1 MSSNTLKGL
10 TALAV
15 STSLLAISAPAFA
28 QLDEIVVT
36 AQKKEENLQDVP
48 IAIAAFDIEALERNR
63 IEGIEDLGK
72 FTPGVYVTP
81 NPADNNGVRVS
92 IRGIGTFDPQIGQ
105 DSRVAIYQD
114 GIYLGKTQGL
124 AFDMPDLA
132 RVEVLKG
139 PQGTLYG
146 RNTVAGAINLVSAT
160 PDPTEYSGKAL
171 VEYGSYNHKKVSG
184 AVNVP
189 MSDTAAFRL
198 SGSYMDRDGWVENS
212 GPGSDFGGETK
223 YGLRGAVGFDVGTNV
238 NLEFAADY
246 NKTKKEPL
254 FYQSVTGF
262 GENNPL
268 FGPAITTFDD
278 GRQEETTTSF
288 APEKGDLETKGVS
301 ATARWDINE
310 NHDAKFTVGYREAE
324 SSRYTALIPTA
335 NPAIINQITGGFNQA
350 LGALPFAFGA
360 ARQPLRPD
368 FSTQVDGSLP
378 DRGLFLSQP
387 GGSKNLDDHNQLSL
401 EATFNGELADGKLE
415 YTTGAFYYDEGTGT
429 GGGRNLQNANDY
441 LFVLAQFDPRVTAPN
456 VNAFI
461 DTLDAAAGADPRGP
475 VPFPANA
482 RGPIPAVGILLGVLG
497 GGFAPNDPAFNPFAA
512 FPLVN
517 QLVGNGT
524 PAVCSATNP
533 PSAANNFCLPTLQT
547 ALGAARSSTANSLRI
562 DTQAFA
568 IYGQA
573 TYHLSDD
580 FRITAG
586 LRYSDESKDAVGQS
600 TSVFFNDNIDLLGNV
615 IPQNISSYNEDV
627 LDPSLTVQWD
637 ATDDVMLYASYKESF
652 RSGGFNATATALPSA
667 GETSGADFNFGSE
680 SNTAYEAGFKGDF
693 GDRVRLNV
701 AAFYYDFKDKQN
713 TLGTNP
719 LIATE
724 RVIVNVD
731 DEIYGVEADAQ
742 FALTDEFTMAASYSY
757 IDGDAGEITN
767 PLTGLIDASSRSEL
781 QGTPKNSYLLSLN
794 YDGDN
799 GFFGN
804 VSYSHKDSVL
814 AVPANDLRLPGVDL
828 VNGRVGYDFEM
839 ASGNKATIA
848 LWGTNLL
855 DEEYLVDSLP
865 FETFAYRTQVFGQPR
880 SYGAS
885 LGIKF

>member
-1 MSSNTLKGL
+1 MSSKTFKGL

-28 QLDEIVVT
+28 QLDEIIVT

-48 IAIAAFDIEALERNR
+48 IAIQAFDIKALENNR
-63 IEGIEDLGK
+63 IAGIEDLGT

-124 AFDMPDLA
+124 AFDMPDLE

-146 RNTVAGAINLVSAT
+146 RNTVAGAINLVSAR
-160 PDPTEYSGKAL
+160 PDPSGYSGKAL
-171 VEYGSYNHKKVSG
+171 VEYGNYNHKKVSG
-184 AVNVP
+184 AINIP
-189 MSDTAAFRL
+189 MAETAAFRL
-198 SGSYMDRDGWVENS
+198 SGSYLDRDGWVENS

-238 NLEFAADY
+238 NLEFAVDY
-246 NKTKKEPL
+246 NKTEKEPL

-262 GENNPL
+262 GEVNPL
-268 FGPAITTFDD
+268 FGPAITTFDG
-278 GRQEETTTSF
+278 GRQEETSTSF

-310 NHDAKFTVGYREAE
+310 IHDAKFTVGYREAE

-335 NPAIINQITGGFNQA
+335 DPAIINQITGGFNQA
-350 LGALPFAFGA
+350 LGALPFAFGV

-401 EATFNGELADGKLE
+401 EATFNGELAGGKLE
-415 YTTGAFYYDEGTGT
+415 YTAGAFYYDEETGT
-429 GGGRNLQNANDY
+429 GGGQNLQNANDY
-441 LFVLAQFDPRVTAPN
+441 LFVLGQFDPRVTAPN
-456 VNAFI
+456 ITAFI
-461 DTLDAAAGADPRGP
+461 GGLDAASGQDPRGP
-475 VPFPANA
+475 VPFPASA
-482 RGPIPAVGILLGVLG
+482 GGPIPAAGILLGALN
-497 GGFAPNDPAFNPFAA
+497 GGFGNTANPFSA
-512 FPLVN
+512 FPLIN
-517 QLVGNGT
+517 QLVGDGT
-524 PAVCSATNP
+524 TCQQTGMTPM
-533 PSAANNFCLPTLQT
+533 PSNNFCIPTLSV

-627 LDPSLTVQWD
+627 LDPSLTLQWD

-652 RSGGFNATATALPSA
+652 RSGGFNATATALPVA
-667 GETSGADFNFGSE
+667 GQTSGADFNFGSE

-742 FALTDEFTMAASYSY
+742 FSLTDEFTMAASYSY
-757 IDGDAGEITN
+757 IDGNAGEITN
-767 PLTGLIDASSRSEL
+767 PLTGLIDPSSREEL

-828 VNGRVGYDFEM
+828 VNGRIGYDFDM
-839 ASGNKATIA
+839 ASGNTATIA
-848 LWGTNLL
+848 LWGTNIL

>member
-1 MSSNTLKGL
+1 MQHLYTKGL
-10 TALAV
+10 TALVLTTALTAV
-15 STSLLAISAPAFA
+15 SSPAFA

-36 AQKKEENLQDVP
+36 AQKKSENLQDVP
-48 IAIAAFDIEALERNR
+48 IAIQAFDIKALENNR
-63 IEGIEDLGK
+63 IEGIEDIGK

-124 AFDMPDLA
+124 AFDMPDLE

-146 RNTVAGAINLVSAT
+146 RNTVAGAINLISAR
-160 PDPTEYSGKAL
+160 PDPSEYSGKAL
-171 VEYGSYNHKKVSG
+171 VEYGNYNHKKVS
-184 AVNVP
+184 AAINVP
-189 MSDTAAFRL
+189 MAETAAFRL

-212 GPGSDFGGETK
+212 GPGTDFGGETK
-223 YGLRGAVGFDVGTNV
+223 YGIRGAVGFDVGTDV
-238 NLEFAADY
+238 NIEFAADY
-246 NKTKKEPL
+246 NKTEKEPL

-262 GENNPL
+262 GEVNPL

-301 ATARWDINE
+301 AALRWDINE
-310 NHDAKFTVGYREAE
+310 NHDAKFTAGYREAE

-335 NPAIINQITGGFNQA
+335 NPAVINAITGGFNQA
-350 LGALPFAFGA
+350 LGALPFAFGVA
-360 ARQPLRPD
+360 GQPFRPD

-387 GGSKNLDDHNQLSL
+387 GGSQNLAGHNQLSL
-401 EATFNGELADGKLE
+401 EATFNGELAGGKLE
-415 YTTGAFYYDEGTGT
+415 YTTGAFYYDEETGT
-429 GGGRNLQNANDY
+429 NGGRNLQNANDY
-441 LFVLAQFDPRVTAPN
+441 LFVLGQFDPRVTAPN
-456 VNAFI
+456 IQGFLTGVGVP
-461 DTLDAAAGADPRGP
+461 AANQGP
-475 VPFPANA
+475 VVASA
-482 RGPIPAVGILLGVLG
+482 ILLSFLQTPL
-497 GGFAPNDPAFNPFAA
+497 APQA
-512 FPLVN
+512 FPLLN
-517 QLVGNGT
+517 QLVGDGT
-524 PAVCSATNP
+524 TCQQTGMTPMP
-533 PSAANNFCLPTLQT
+533 ANNFCIPTLSV

-600 TSVFFNDNIDLLGNV
+600 TSVFFNDNINLLGNV
-615 IPQNISSYNEDV
+615 IPQNISSYREDV
-627 LDPSLTVQWD
+627 LDPSLTLQWD
-637 ATDDVMLYASYKESF
+637 ATDDVMIYASYKESF
-652 RSGGFNATATALPSA
+652 RSGGFNATATALPLP

-693 GDRVRLNV
+693 GDRFRLNV

-731 DEIYGVEADAQ
+731 DEIYGVELDGQ

-757 IDGDAGEITN
+757 IDGNAGDITN
-767 PLTGLIDASSRSEL
+767 PFTGLIDPSSRSEL
-781 QGTPKNSYLLSLN
+781 QGTPKSSYLLSLN

-814 AVPANDLRLPGVDL
+814 AVPANDLRLPAFDL
-828 VNGRVGYDFEM
+828 VNGRIGYDFDM
-839 ASGNKATIA
+839 ASGNTATVAI
-848 LWGTNLL
+848 WGTNLF

-865 FETFAYRTQVFGQPR
+865 FETFAYRTQVYGQPR

>member
-1 MSSNTLKGL
+1 MRNLYTKGL
-10 TALAV
+10 AALTLTTALTAM
-15 STSLLAISAPAFA
+15 STPALA
-28 QLDEIVVT
+28 QLDEIIVT
-36 AQKKEENLQDVP
+36 AQKKSENLQDVP
-48 IAIAAFDIEALERNR
+48 IAIQAFDIKALENNR
-63 IEGIEDLGK
+63 IEGIEDIGQ

-114 GIYLGKTQGL
+114 GVYLGKTQGL
-124 AFDMPDLA
+124 AFDMPDLE

-146 RNTVAGAINLVSAT
+146 RNTVAGAINLVSAR
-160 PDPTEYSGKAL
+160 PDPSGYSGKAQ
-171 VEYGSYNHKKVSG
+171 VEYGNYNHKKV
-184 AVNVP
+184 AAAINVP
-189 MSDTAAFRL
+189 MAESAAFRL
-198 SGSYMDRDGWVENS
+198 SGSFMDRDGWVEND

-223 YGLRGAVGFDVGTNV
+223 YGLRGAVGFDVGSDV
-238 NLEFAADY
+238 NLEFALDY
-246 NKTKKEPL
+246 NKTEKEPL

-268 FGPAITTFDD
+268 FGPAITTFND
-278 GRQEETTTSF
+278 GRQEQTTTSF

-301 ATARWDINE
+301 ATARWNINE
-310 NHDAKFTVGYREAE
+310 NHDAKFTAGYREAE
-324 SSRYTALIPTA
+324 ASRYTALIPTA
-335 NPAIINQITGGFNQA
+335 NPAVINAITDGFNQA

-360 ARQPLRPD
+360 ARQPFRSD
-368 FSTQVDGSLP
+368 FSTQIDGSIP
-378 DRGLFLSQP
+378 ERGLFLSQP
-387 GGSKNLDDHNQLSL
+387 GGSANLEDHNQLSL
-401 EATFNGELADGKLE
+401 EATFNGSFADGKLE
-415 YTTGAFYYDEGTGT
+415 YTTGAFFYDEGTGT
-429 GGGRNLQNANDY
+429 TGGQNLANANDY
-441 LFVLAQFDPRVTAPN
+441 LFVLGQFDPRVTAPN
-456 VNAFI
+456 INAFLG
-461 DTLDAAAGADPRGP
+461 TLDAASGAAGPNG
-475 VPFPANA
+475 VPFPASA
-482 RGPIPAVGILLGVLG
+482 RGPIPAAGILLGVLG
-497 GGFAPNDPAFNPFAA
+497 GGFAPSDPNFNPFAA

-524 PAVCSATNP
+524 SCGAGDIPM
-533 PSAANNFCLPTLQT
+533 AANNFCIPTLSV
-547 ALGAARSSTANSLRI
+547 ALGAARQTTTNALRI

-573 TYHLSDD
+573 TYNLTDD

-586 LRYSDESKDAVGQS
+586 LRYSDESKDGVGQ
-600 TSVFFNDNIDLLGNV
+600 TKSVFFNDNIDLTGNIIQPNV
-615 IPQNISSYNEDV
+615 SSYSEDV
-627 LDPSLTVQWD
+627 LDPSLTLEWD
-637 ATDDVMLYASYKESF
+637 ATDDVLLYASYKESF
-652 RSGGFNATATALPSA
+652 RSGGFNATASALRLP
-667 GETSGADFNFGSE
+667 GETFGADFNFGSE

-701 AAFYYDFKDKQN
+701 AAFFYDFKDKQN

-731 DEIYGVEADAQ
+731 DEIYGVEVDGQ

-767 PLTGLIDASSRSEL
+767 PLTGLVDPSSRSEL
-781 QGTPKNSYLLSLN
+781 QGTPKSSYLLSLN

-799 GFFGN
+799 GIFGN

-814 AVPANDLRLPGVDL
+814 AIPANDLRLPAVDL
-828 VNGRVGYDFEM
+828 VNGRIGYDFDM
-839 ASGNKATIA
+839 ASGNTATIA

-865 FETFAYRTQVFGQPR
+865 FETFAYRTQVYGQPR

>member
-1 MSSNTLKGL
+1 MSSKTFKGL

-48 IAIAAFDIEALERNR
+48 IAITAFDIKALESNR
-63 IEGIEDLGK
+63 IEGIEDIGK

-160 PDPTEYSGKAL
+160 PDPSEFSGNAK
-171 VEYGSYNHKKVSG
+171 VEYGSYNHKKISG

-189 MSDTAAFRL
+189 MAETAAFRL

-223 YGLRGAVGFDVGTNV
+223 YGLRGAVGFDIGSNV
-238 NLEFAADY
+238 NLELAADY
-246 NKTKKEPL
+246 NKTEKEPL

-268 FGPAITTFDD
+268 FGPAITTFDG
-278 GRQEETTTSF
+278 GRQEATTTSF

-301 ATARWDINE
+301 AALRWDIND
-310 NHDAKFTVGYREAE
+310 NHDAKFTVGYREAD

-335 NPAIINQITGGFNQA
+335 DPNVVNAITGGFNQA
-350 LGALPFAFGA
+350 LGALPFAFGVA
-360 ARQPLRPD
+360 GQSLRPD

-387 GGSKNLDDHNQLSL
+387 GGSRNLEGHNQLSL
-401 EATFNGELADGKLE
+401 EATFNGELANGKLE
-415 YTTGAFYYDEGTGT
+415 YTTGAFYYDEGTGKS
-429 GGGRNLQNANDY
+429 GGQNLQNANDY
-441 LFVLAQFDPRVTAPN
+441 LFVLGQFDPRVTAPN
-456 VNAFI
+456 IRAFI
-461 DTLDAAAGADPRGP
+461 GGLDAASGQDPRGP
-475 VPFPANA
+475 VPFPAGA
-482 RGPIPAVGILLGVLG
+482 DGPIPAAGILLGALN
-497 GGFAPNDPAFNPFAA
+497 GGFGNTANPFSA
-512 FPLVN
+512 FPLIN
-517 QLVGNGT
+517 QLIGDGT
-524 PAVCSATNP
+524 TCQQTGMTPMP
-533 PSAANNFCLPTLQT
+533 ANNFCIPTLSV

-562 DTQAFA
+562 DTRAFA

-600 TSVFFNDNIDLLGNV
+600 TSVFFNDNIDLTGNV
-615 IPQNISSYNEDV
+615 IPQNISTYGEDV
-627 LDPSLTVQWD
+627 LDPSLTLQWD

-652 RSGGFNATATALPSA
+652 RSGGFNETATALPLA
-667 GETSGADFNFGSE
+667 GQTSGADFNFGSE
-680 SNTAYEAGFKGDF
+680 SNTAYEVGFKGDF

-701 AAFYYDFKDKQN
+701 AGFYYDFKDKQN

-757 IDGDAGEITN
+757 IDGDAGDITN
-767 PLTGLIDASSRSEL
+767 PLTMQIDPSSRSEL

-804 VSYSHKDSVL
+804 VSFSHKDSVL
-814 AVPANDLRLPGVDL
+814 AVPANDLRLPSVNL
-828 VNGRVGYDFEM
+828 VNGRIGYDFDM
-839 ASGNKATIA
+839 ASGNTATIA
-848 LWGTNLL
+848 LWGTNLF